1 MKEQAFVND
10 NLIYRVICGSHSYGL
25 DTEDSDI
32 DYKGITIPPK
42 EYYFG
47 LKTFDQQER
56 GADEVIYSLHKFVK
70 LARDA
75 NPNIIELLYTDEKF
89 ITHMNKYG
97 QKLRDNRDLFL
108 STKAKHTFSGYA
120 FAQLKRIKNHRKWIM
135 FEAKIPNPED
145 YMMKKTRKSLQGQTL
160 IYDHFRQHEY
170 EVALKKYNQYLDWK
184 RNRNPERAILEEKC
198 GYDSKHACH
207 LMRLLR
213 MGKEILEKGEVKVL
227 RPDREELLELRN
239 GVWTYEKLIEEA
251 EKAEKELDYLYENSP
266 LQKKPRDKEIDKLL
280 IEITEDFLNKTEAI

>member
-25 DTEDSDI
+25 DTKDSDI

-47 LKTFDQQER
+47 LKTFEQQER

-70 LARDA
+70 LARDS
-75 NPNIIELLYTDEKF
+75 NPNIIELLYTDKKF

-97 QKLRDNRDLFL
+97 QRLRDNRDLFL

-135 FEAKIPNPED
+135 FKAERPKEED
-145 YMMKKTRKSLQGQTL
+145 YFVDKTRKSSDGITT
-160 IYDHFRQHEY
+160 IPYKKFREHEFD
-170 EVALKKYNQYLDWK
+170 VDLKKYNQYLDWK
-184 RNRNPERAILEEKC
+184 KNRNPDRAILEEKC

-213 MGKEILEKGEVKVL
+213 MGKEILETGKVNVL

-239 GVWTYEKLIEEA
+239 GVWTYDRLIEEA
-251 EKAEKELDYLYENSP
+251 EKAEKELEYLYENSP
-266 LQKKPRDKEIDKLL
+266 LQKKPKDKEIDKLL
-280 IEITEDFLNKTEAI
+280 IGITEEFLNAQL